1 MRYQSFYPFSQ
12 SQIPQIPNV
21 PQPPPTLQNG
31 FLNSLLGLGGN
42 KAPAQAHNR
51 FPGGPSQIPFGPGNA
66 GIPQGPNQF
75 FGGPSQNP
83 FSSGNPGNPG
93 NPGIPQ
99 GNRMEQYLQTA
110 DRFLSTAQQLT
121 PMVQKVTPMVQNLPA
136 LWKIYRGFQNMP
148 DATALSGVTRSA
160 TTAAAAATVPRTIG
174 ASIPRIFQPPF

>member
-42 KAPAQAHNR
+42 RTPAQAPNR
-51 FPGGPSQIPFGPGNA
+51 FPGGTSQIPFGLGNT
-66 GIPQGPNQF
+66 GIPQGSNPF
-75 FGGPSQNP
+75 SGGPSQNP
-83 FSSGNPGNPG
+83 FSGGNPG

-148 DATALSGVTRSA
+148 DATNLGGATRAA
-160 TTAAAAATVPRTIG
+160 TTAATAATAVSRSSG
-174 ASIPRIFQPPF
+174 LSQPRIFQPPF

>member
-12 SQIPQIPNV
+12 SQNLQIPNV
-21 PQPPPTLQNG
+21 QQPPPTLQNG

-42 KAPAQAHNR
+42 MASPQAPNR
-51 FPGGPSQIPFGPGNA
+51 FPGGPSQIPFGLGNA
-66 GIPQGPNQF
+66 GIPQGPNRF
-75 FGGPSQNP
+75 FDGPSQNP

-93 NPGIPQ
+93 IPQ
-99 GNRMEQYLQTA
+99 VNRMEQYLQTA

-148 DATALSGVTRSA
+148 DATNLGGATRAA
-160 TTAAAAATVPRTIG
+160 TTAATAVSRSSG
-174 ASIPRIFQPPF
+174 LSQPRIFQPPF